1 MYILKN
7 AITSIKRNKGRN
19 LLIGLIIIIIASA
32 VTVTLAINNTAAS
45 LIKAYKDK
53 YQVEASITFNRE
65 NMMKDFNPNDRENS
79 KMILADEPT
88 GNLDKDTENEILKIF
103 KDLAHKDNKCIII
116 VTHSENVCDQADI
129 VYELTKTK
137 KKRS

>member
-116 VTHSENVCDQADI
+116 VTHSENVCNQADK
-129 VYELTKTK
+129 VYELTNIK
-137 KKRS
+137 KS

>member
-53 YQVEASITFNRE
+53 YQVEAYITFNRE
-65 NMMKDFNPNDRENS
+65 NMMKDFNHNDRENS

-116 VTHSENVCDQADI
+116 VTHSENVCNQADK
-129 VYELTKTK
+129 VYELG
-137 KKRS
+137 

>member
-65 NMMKDFNPNDRENS
+65 NMMKDFNLNDRENS

-116 VTHSENVCDQADI
+116 VTHSENVCNQADK
-129 VYELTKTK
+129 VYELTNIK
-137 KKRS
+137 KS

>member
-19 LLIGLIIIIIASA
+19 LLIGLIIIIIALA

-53 YQVEASITFNRE
+53 YQVEAYITFNRE

-116 VTHSENVCDQADI
+116 VTHSENVCNQVDK
-129 VYELTKTK
+129 VYELTKVK
-137 KKRS
+137 KS